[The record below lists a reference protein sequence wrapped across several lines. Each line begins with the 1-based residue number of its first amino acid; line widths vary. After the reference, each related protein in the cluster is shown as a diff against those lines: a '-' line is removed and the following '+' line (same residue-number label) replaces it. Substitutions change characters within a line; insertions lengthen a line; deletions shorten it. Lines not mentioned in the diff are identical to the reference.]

1 MGPWQKYRNK
11 NFLLFSCFRHFDC
24 SHQIVSLEVGEVTAV
39 LSLAI
44 LDSLNASLSGGQETY
59 VWVWWLVVTP
69 VGPHLEF

>member
-1 MGPWQKYRNK
+1 M
-11 NFLLFSCFRHFDC
+11 
-24 SHQIVSLEVGEVTAV
+24 SLEVGEVTAV